1 MSPRGWGQVPEGQWG
16 SSMRHFII
24 NLAIA
29 ATMTSLLV
37 GALAG
42 SILPADS
49 NNYGVSSNPNIQT
62 LEPAY

>member
-1 MSPRGWGQVPEGQWG
+1 
-16 SSMRHFII
+16 MRHFII